1 MVIYVVVVFFLL
13 LAGGRPRIRGLNEN
27 YLSKGSSDAVRGVFI
42 LLIFASH
49 FAQHVD
55 RYTLPMD
62 LAYWRLRIALG
73 QAVVTCFFL
82 YSGYGVALS
91 ADKKGQDYVRAMPA
105 RRILPTLLVYDC
117 SMLLCAITL
126 LGEGERFTLGYFV
139 RSLIAWERIG
149 NDNWYIFVITALYT
163 ITWLVLR
170 WRPGGGVDKGAI
182 LAVTTGCAAVML
194 FLICAGKDGYWYNTL
209 LCYPLGMWYY
219 LYKEKID
226 AFLGRRSLNYFAAA
240 ACAAALY
247 IGFHKLWEVNLLCYV
262 ITMMLFALCVVLFT
276 MKFEIKNPVLI
287 YCGQHLQG
295 LFLLHRIPMIVLQKY
310 FDTGSES
317 PERYLYFALC
327 VALTFPLETVFS
339 RWVRAMGIGKNR
351 YDELG
356 GGA

>member
-1 MVIYVVVVFFLL
+1 MILYVGMIFALL
-13 LAGGRPRIRGLNEN
+13 LAGGRPRIRGLHEG
-27 YLSKGSSDAVRGVFI
+27 YLSKESTDAVRGVFI

-91 ADKKGQDYVRAMPA
+91 ADKKGQDYVRTMPA

-170 WRPGGGVDKGAI
+170 KRPVRRE
-182 LAVTTGCAAVML
+182 AVMAITTCCVGL
-194 FLICAGKDGYWYNTL
+194 MLALICAGRSWYNTL

-226 AFLGRRSLNYFAAA
+226 VFLGRRSLNYFAAA

-317 PERYLYFALC
+317 PARYLYFALC
-327 VALTFPLETVFS
+327 VALTFLLEAVFS
-339 RWVRAMGIGKNR
+339 RWVRAMGIGKKPV
-351 YDELG
+351 
-356 GGA
+356 